1 MDLTKEQSQR
11 KEFCDIL
18 FELAKNQEILQDK
31 ATRHEMYKRLEALYY
46 SPNKEDRYRHF
57 YSDIFTVLT
66 QIQQAS
72 NQGDINI
79 LGQNLS
85 LIRAG
90 YNPQNRDEQG
100 NIIDISDSIRKLY
113 DHVSLDIARI
123 SYSDAGDRK
132 TAGETAIVNMQSQ
145 LNQIKTEIDKA
156 KIAQNN
162 VEAELGKQQREY
174 IAILGIFAAIVLA
187 FTGGIAFSTSVLKSI
202 NTVSVYRITMVSLM
216 IGLVLINVLFG
227 LFYYVDRLVNGMQ
240 KNRKKL
246 KPLLFSNVILCV
258 LLSITIIA
266 WYYGWVEKRDI
277 RIKENTKTEQMIET
291 YK

>member
-132 TAGETAIVNMQSQ
+132 TAGETAIVDMQSQ

-266 WYYGWVEKRDI
+266 WYYGWVEKGDI

>member
-132 TAGETAIVNMQSQ
+132 TAGETAIVDMQSQ

-277 RIKENTKTEQMIET
+277 RINENTKTEQMIET